1 VRGSSVVRKAS
12 RPASG
17 VAVARRTI
25 KRSNAA
31 ARSLSRR
38 MPISPSPKGSI
49 GRDRYKITVAAYIKI
64 SEINIATDTAIQN
77 FSRTGRLVIGTLAQP
92 NTTPTK
98 TAELTRRHGF
108 RSQRLNCLMGGIPM
122 LGGIGFVRHLA
133 TRRTHYQ
140 GSPLSL
146 GAYLSGIRWK
156 AWATLGRR
164 FQDVEPTVRTCI
176 VAGLIAALIPHLPGG
191 HRSLESRSIGHFR
204 NFSLLTVLFS
214 KVGLRHLP
222 NLAHRRAKCCDQQDP
237 FAPSLLGEP
246 HWVRAGFVVGSF
258 LPPQAT
264 ESTAIMCRRW
274 VRLVF
279 FSRKF

>member
-1 VRGSSVVRKAS
+1 
-12 RPASG
+12 
-17 VAVARRTI
+17 
-25 KRSNAA
+25 
-31 ARSLSRR
+31 
-38 MPISPSPKGSI
+38 
-49 GRDRYKITVAAYIKI
+49 
-64 SEINIATDTAIQN
+64 
-77 FSRTGRLVIGTLAQP
+77 
-92 NTTPTK
+92 
-98 TAELTRRHGF
+98 
-108 RSQRLNCLMGGIPM
+108 LNCLMGGIPM

-156 AWATLGRR
+156 AWATS
-164 FQDVEPTVRTCI
+164 V
-176 VAGLIAALIPHLPGG
+176 VACKMPSPQRGSNRATGPQP